1 MVDRVRETETT
12 GNGPTQDLHDEVLAE
27 FTELKTAAQRIA
39 QKIKTCLGRYE
50 TAGGLAD
57 EIKFSHKLG
66 KLEHGEAQSLVRR
79 LNRAAHWSG
88 IITWDERS
96 GQSDFAAT
104 FDAPAEAGGGGV
116 APGSRLS
123 RARAY
128 SDGYN
133 SGKMGSSRDANP
145 FAHAPGSAEYVAW
158 NDGQG
163 DGATDRAEFRATR
176 PDLRAEASAEAEVDT
191 SRKRRGPGR
200 PPKASVENGE
210 DTPAPRGRRRRSAP
224 DDGVAG
230 HA

>member
-1 MVDRVRETETT
+1 MPERVRETETT

-50 TAGGLAD
+50 AAGGFSE

-66 KLEHGEAQSLVRR
+66 KLETGEAQSLVRR

-104 FDAPAEAGGGGV
+104 FDAPAEGGGV

-133 SGKMGSSRDANP
+133 SGKGGATRDANP

-163 DGATDRAEFRATR
+163 DGSGDLAEFRSTK
-176 PDLRAEASAEAEVDT
+176 PELRAEAQAASEVDT
-191 SRKRRGPGR
+191 SRRRPGR
-200 PPKASVENGE
+200 PRKAAVENGE